1 MRLTLLTLYL
11 LILSTLCPV
20 FAQEPFYKDK
30 TIKVVVGFTPVGFYD
45 RWARLLSR
53 TMGKYIP
60 GNPEIVV
67 QNMAGAGSMIA
78 TNFVYGAVKPDGL
91 TVVMPAYGI
100 YLDQL
105 VGRKEVAYDVRKFFW
120 IGSPEKSDVILY
132 VRADSP
138 YKSLEDMRTAATP
151 AKCGSTGTSGTD
163 YILSRLL
170 EEILGIKIATVS
182 GYPGGAEIDV
192 AVERGEVVCRGM
204 SIAPHFGREPFNTW
218 HKNGFDRHLV
228 QSGLKRDPR
237 APDTPTM
244 NEVFD
249 KEKTPEESRRVADV
263 ILRGGDFGRPM
274 IAPPGTPPE
283 RVKILRDAYAK
294 AIKDPE
300 LLAEAKK
307 GRMDMDPVSGE
318 ELQELA
324 QKIMDQPRGVVE
336 RVKKILGN

>member
-1 MRLTLLTLYL
+1 MRRAIFTLLL
-11 LILSTLCPV
+11 LFLWTSSLH
-20 FAQEPFYKDK
+20 AQADFYKGK
-30 TIKVVVGFTPVGFYD
+30 TIKIIVGFTPGGFYD

-53 TMGKYIP
+53 MMGKYIP
-60 GNPEIVV
+60 GNPEIIV

-78 TNFVYGAVKPDGL
+78 TNFVYGAAKPDGL

-105 VGRKEVAYDVRKFFW
+105 VGRKEVAYDVRKFHW
-120 IGSPEKSDVILY
+120 IGSPERSDVILY

-138 YKSLEDMRTAATP
+138 YKSLDDMRTAATP

-170 EEILGIKIATVS
+170 EEILGIKIATVT

-204 SIAPHFGREPFNTW
+204 SIAPHFGREPFDAW
-218 HKNGFDRHLV
+218 HKNGFDRHLL
-228 QSGLKRDPR
+228 QSGVRRDPR
-237 APDTPTM
+237 APEAPTM
-244 NEVFD
+244 NEVFE

-283 RVKILRDAYAK
+283 RVKILREAYAK
-294 AIKDPE
+294 AMKDPE

-307 GRMDMDPVSGE
+307 GRMDMDPVSGG
-318 ELQELA
+318 ELQGLA
-324 QKIMDQPRGVVE
+324 QRIVDQPPAVIE
-336 RVKKILGN
+336 RVKKILGQ

>member
-1 MRLTLLTLYL
+1 MRKAALALWLLFLSG
-11 LILSTLCPV
+11 STLH
-20 FAQEPFYKDK
+20 AQADFYKGK
-30 TIKVVVGFTPVGFYD
+30 TIKIIVGFTPVGFYD

-60 GNPEIVV
+60 GNPDIIV
-67 QNMAGAGSMIA
+67 QNMAGAGSMVA
-78 TNFVYGAVKPDGL
+78 TNFFYSNAKPDGL

-105 VGRKEVAYDVRKFFW
+105 VGRPEAAYDVRKFNW

-138 YKSLEDMRTAATP
+138 FKSLDDMRRAASP
-151 AKCGSTGTSGTD
+151 PKCGSTGTSGTD

-170 EEILGIKIATVS
+170 EETLGIKIATVS
-182 GYPGGAEIDV
+182 GYPGGAEIDI

-204 SIAPHFGREPFNTW
+204 SIVPHFGREPFDTW

-228 QSGLKRDPR
+228 QSGVKRDPR

-244 NEVFD
+244 NEIFD
-249 KEKTPEESRRVADV
+249 KEKTSEESRRVADV

-283 RVKILRDAYAK
+283 RIKILREAYGK
-294 AIKDPE
+294 VLKDPE

-324 QKIMDQPRGVVE
+324 RKIIDQPPVVIE